1 LIKFI
6 FIIGV
11 IKITIK
17 MIEPNTENFIS
28 INRNNY
34 SPIIIERNPRP
45 AISFEPNNWM
55 SYGSLANPNDQQF
68 IPGMTADDIITIYD
82 KIYFRQNSDNAI
94 PFYTFY
100 SLRPQMTVGY
110 INNAVTT
117 MRNFFSDTS
126 LVSTTYASS
135 SGGMTSHCLYRNG
148 VIIYN
153 IYMSLSH
160 GPNHIEIIDE
170 SFIDLISGP
179 FIN

>member
-1 LIKFI
+1 
-6 FIIGV
+6 
-11 IKITIK
+11 

-34 SPIIIERNPRP
+34 SPIIIERRPQPYPRFDP
-45 AISFEPNNWM
+45 FDWIIH
-55 SYGSLANPNDQQF
+55 GSLANPNDQQF
-68 IPGMTADDIITIYD
+68 IPGMSANDIITIYD

-100 SLRPQMTVGY
+100 SLRPQMSTGY
-110 INNAVTT
+110 INNAVAT
-117 MRNFFSDTS
+117 MRNFFSNTS

-135 SGGMTSHCLYRNG
+135 SGGMTSHCLFRNG
-148 VIIYN
+148 DTVYN
-153 IYMSLSH
+153 IYMSMSH

-179 FIN
+179 FN

>member
-1 LIKFI
+1 
-6 FIIGV
+6 
-11 IKITIK
+11 

-34 SPIIIERNPRP
+34 SPIIIERRDEPYP
-45 AISFEPNNWM
+45 IFEHINWM

-68 IPGMTADDIITIYD
+68 IPGMTANDIITMYD
-82 KIYFRQNSDNAI
+82 KIYFRQNSDNSI

-100 SLRPQMTVGY
+100 DLRPQMSYGY
-110 INNAVTT
+110 INTAVDT

-126 LVSTTYASS
+126 LVSTAYASS

-148 VIIYN
+148 DTIYN
-153 IYMSLSH
+153 IYMTLAH
-160 GPNHIEIIDE
+160 GPSHIEIIDE
-170 SFIDLISGP
+170 TFIDLISGP

>member
-1 LIKFI
+1 
-6 FIIGV
+6 
-11 IKITIK
+11 

-34 SPIIIERNPRP
+34 SPIIIERRPLPYPRFDP
-45 AISFEPNNWM
+45 FDWM
-55 SYGSLANPNDQQF
+55 IYGSLANPNDQQF
-68 IPGMTADDIITIYD
+68 IPGMTANDIITIYD

-94 PFYTFY
+94 SFYTFY
-100 SLRPQMTVGY
+100 SLRPQMSTGY

-148 VIIYN
+148 DAIYN
-153 IYMSLSH
+153 VYMSMSH

-170 SFIDLISGP
+170 SFIDFISGP